1 MIPFI
6 NSSFMKKGLLA
17 TLGSRLRD
25 RQSQSQTS
33 SNDVGNDLQGLTS
46 RVSALESAQQSSAVS
61 APPSDPASALA
72 ADMSDQGSLAA
83 SNPSMMGV
91 SQMQN
96 SPISEKAFGL
106 PNEQITGT
114 FQSQPQQMLE
124 DSMNVPMINM

>member
-6 NSSFMKKGLLA
+6 NPSFTKKGILA
-17 TLGSRLRD
+17 ALGSRLRG
-25 RQSQSQTS
+25 RQSQSPTS
-33 SNDVGNDLQGLTS
+33 SNGAGGDIQSLTS
-46 RVSALESAQQSSAVS
+46 RVSALESAQQSWAAS

-83 SNPSMMGV
+83 SNPSMIGV

-124 DSMNVPMINM
+124 DSMNTPMINM

>member
-6 NSSFMKKGLLA
+6 NPGSGGQGVLA
-17 TLGSRLRD
+17 KLAARLSR
-25 RQSQSQTS
+25 RQSQSATS
-33 SNDVGNDLQGLTS
+33 SSGDLQSLTS
-46 RVSALESAQQSSAVS
+46 RVSALESAQQSSMAS

-124 DSMNVPMINM
+124 DSMNIPMINM

>member
-96 SPISEKAFGL
+96 SPISEKAFSL

>member
-6 NSSFMKKGLLA
+6 NSSFMKRGLLA

-25 RQSQSQTS
+25 RQSQSPTS
-33 SNDVGNDLQGLTS
+33 SNGAGNDLQSLTS
-46 RVSALESAQQSSAVS
+46 RVSALESAQQSSAPS

-83 SNPSMMGV
+83 SNPSMIGV

-124 DSMNVPMINM
+124 ESMNVPMINM